1 MLYFRRGVQYADR
14 PLIYNYGVADSKC
27 GDIELESVINRA
39 KKSILMKTIS
49 NKSKIV
55 FLSTFP
61 PTQCGIATYTQD
73 TIKGITDVYGKSIT
87 CEICDLV
94 KEPVENPTQAYTL
107 NTANRAEYAKVAAE
121 INKDET
127 VKLVHIQ
134 HEFGLFAGNYGDH
147 LLDFLNEIKI
157 PVTYTFHSVIPN
169 PNDELKTFVKLLLD
183 YSNSVFVM
191 TNKSKEILIN
201 DYQIDENIITC
212 VSHGTHIVVYETPEQ
227 AKEKLNISDRLVLST
242 FGLLGEGKNIET
254 GLQALPKIIEKAPN
268 ALYLIIGKTHP
279 NLIKDGVDAYRNTLE
294 GIVADLNL
302 QDNVRFVN
310 EYLDTDELLNYLK
323 ATDIYMFTSKDPNQ
337 AVSGTFAYAMSC
349 ACPIVASKIP
359 HTKEVL
365 TPDSGILV
373 DIGDVDQFANA
384 AIKLIADEDL
394 RNEMA
399 INAFTKMRACS
410 WENAAIT
417 HMNAY
422 KKLIENP
429 ADIKFS
435 YPSIQLNHIKKMTT
449 ELGIIQFCKISIP
462 DLDSGYT
469 LDDNARALIAFCM
482 HYQQTQD
489 KDDLAYILVYLD
501 FIIRCQKP
509 KGDFINYVDQ
519 ENREHIEQN
528 AEVNLEDSNARA
540 LWALGT
546 VVSLSDILPEAIT
559 KKATRCLLNSLKW
572 AETIQSP
579 RSIGFATKG
588 LYLYHSTIPNL
599 YVAAIIN
606 KLNAKLL
613 ANYEDT
619 ATEDWQWF
627 ENYLTYGNGIL
638 PESMLYAYLI
648 TNKPVYKKVALDSL
662 DFLISKTFFKG
673 NFKAISNR
681 SWHHKGSEPQE
692 YGEQPIDV
700 TYTIQTLYAFYNAF
714 KTPEYKKKMK
724 SAFNWFL
731 GKNHLGQI
739 MYNPVSGGGY
749 DGLEKENVN
758 LNQGAE
764 STVCYL
770 TARLLMEKLAMS
782 QSRVIPLM
790 KNRTGIAI
798 NS

>member
-1 MLYFRRGVQYADR
+1 
-14 PLIYNYGVADSKC
+14 
-27 GDIELESVINRA
+27 
-39 KKSILMKTIS
+39 MKTIS

-73 TIKGITDVYGKSIT
+73 TIKGITDIYGKSIT
-87 CEICDLV
+87 CEICELV
-94 KEPVENPTQAYTL
+94 DTPKEKPTQAFTL
-107 NTANRAEYAKVAAE
+107 NTKNREEYAKVAEE
-121 INKDET
+121 INQDGA

-134 HEFGLFAGNYGDH
+134 HEFGLFSGNYGDH
-147 LLDFLNEIKI
+147 LLDFLNVIKV

-169 PNDELKTFVKLLLD
+169 PNNELKTFVKLLLS

-191 TNKSKEILIN
+191 TNKSKEILIK
-201 DYQIDENIITC
+201 DYDINEEIITC
-212 VSHGTHIVVYETPEQ
+212 VPHGTHIVVYEAPQ
-227 AKEKLNISDRLVLST
+227 NAKEKLNIGDRIVLST

-254 GLQALPKIIEKAPN
+254 GLQALPKIVEKAPN

-279 NLIKDGVDAYRNTLE
+279 NLIKDGVDTYREKLE
-294 GIVADLNL
+294 SIVEELNL
-302 QDNVRFVN
+302 QNNVRFIN
-310 EYLDTDELLNYLK
+310 KYLDTDELLEYLK

-373 DIGDVDQFANA
+373 DIGDVDQFADA
-384 AIKLIADEDL
+384 AIKLIADENL
-394 RNEMA
+394 RNEMG
-399 INAFTKMRACS
+399 INSFTKMRASS

-417 HMNAY
+417 HMNTY
-422 KKLIENP
+422 KNLMENSSE
-429 ADIKFS
+429 IKYS
-435 YPSIQLNHIKKMTT
+435 YPEIQLRHIKRLTT
-449 ELGIIQFCKISIP
+449 ELGIIQFSKISIP

-482 HYQQTQD
+482 HYKLTQD
-489 KDDLAYILVYLD
+489 KDDLAYILIYLD
-501 FIIRCQKP
+501 FIQRCQKP

-519 ENREHIEQN
+519 ENREHVEQN

-540 LWALGT
+540 IWALGT

-572 AETIQSP
+572 TETIQSP

-613 ANYEDT
+613 KNYEDT
-619 ATEDWQWF
+619 ATEDWKWF
-627 ENYLTYGNGIL
+627 ENYLTYGNGVL

-648 TNKPVYKKVALDSL
+648 TNKPIYKKVALDSL
-662 DFLISKTFFKG
+662 DFLISKTFVNG
-673 NFKAISNR
+673 DFKAISNR
-681 SWHHKGSEPQE
+681 SWHHKGSEPQQ

-700 TYTIQTLYAFYNAF
+700 TYTIQTLNAFYDAF
-714 KTPEYKKKMK
+714 KTPEYKKKMRI
-724 SAFNWFL
+724 AFNWFL
-731 GKNHLGQI
+731 GKNHLNQI

-764 STVCYL
+764 STVCFL
-770 TARLLMEKLAMS
+770 TARLLMEKLAQT
-782 QSRVIPLM
+782 QSKVIPLM
-790 KNRTGIAI
+790 KSRTGIAI